1 MQDGPVV
8 SIKCSHLLLTIAGG
22 QCVRFQ
28 FIEHSL
34 GSVCVMKSMSKETQ
48 RVEEPL
54 LSRDFRAIC
63 SDAMPFGELFDLEHS
78 MNISA

>member
-1 MQDGPVV
+1 
-8 SIKCSHLLLTIAGG
+8 
-22 QCVRFQ
+22 
-28 FIEHSL
+28 
-34 GSVCVMKSMSKETQ
+34 MKSMSKETQ